1 MLSLHRL
8 AAWPLVVKVPVLV
21 VGLMITVAF
30 AILQVVLWR
39 SSQDQERN
47 LRLLANAYLDGI
59 SAAILQPA
67 VRGDV
72 WEVFEVLD
80 RSQRKYAGVKSRLA
94 IAELRRAKILAASD
108 PLRSRVNSKLPD
120 ELRSLFS

>member
-39 SSQDQERN
+39 SVQDQERN
-47 LRLLANAYLDGI
+47 LRLLADAYLDGI
-59 SAAILQPA
+59 SAAILPPA

-72 WEVFEVLD
+72 WEVFDVLD
-80 RSQRKYAGVKSRLA
+80 RSHTKYAGVESRLA
-94 IAELRRAKILAASD
+94 IVELPDGKIL
-108 PLRSRVNSKLPD
+108 
-120 ELRSLFS
+120 